1 MKAVFL
7 LSTAIAIASATLR
20 SYATC
25 KPEYST
31 CGYMGEDDNECC
43 DEFECHEFDDGFRQC
58 LTPGNTTTTHGKHSR
73 HYENGPSCKN
83 FVSVR
88 GDATYCLDDPVCS
101 GYGSEPDGVS
111 CPNYQ
116 EKPVAGCTGGMRS
129 YLGEGRCVAPED
141 AECTKLETGAWGCV
155 WASEV

>member
-73 HYENGPSCKN
+73 NYQERAGCTN
-83 FVSVR
+83 VSVE
-88 GDATYCLDDPVCS
+88 GDATYCISGDVCS
-101 GYGSEPDGVS
+101 GTRT
-111 CPNYQ
+111 
-116 EKPVAGCTGGMRS
+116 TGGFACPSRGDRAVANCVPNIDS
-129 YLGEGRCVAPED
+129 NDGWGNCVAPED
-141 AECTKLETGAWGCV
+141 ATCKPLKSGAWGCV
-155 WASEV
+155 WESNGRQ